1 MNFFFIPIFK
11 KFLVIKYF
19 RFRSISFFLFKNCQS
34 ITKRSHKKTNHCKFF
49 FKSVI
54 YNLWTSLKNLIFCL
68 NFLKFKK
75 ELKKRTSVQFNKK
88 NIKNLSKYLYN
99 SVQKEFYCSKR
110 LFFLNKNKK
119 FLSIVNSLKLSEF
132 FNKKTCGEFFKKIIS
147 KKIDLVKK
155 ENKFISFKLINSREN
170 NSFSILEKNIK
181 SKKKNNNTNR
191 FQKFDKLID
200 YINSWDRSVELRN
213 KSSLP
218 ILLGNQFANL

>member
-1 MNFFFIPIFK
+1 
-11 KFLVIKYF
+11 
-19 RFRSISFFLFKNCQS
+19 
-34 ITKRSHKKTNHCKFF
+34 
-49 FKSVI
+49 
-54 YNLWTSLKNLIFCL
+54 
-68 NFLKFKK
+68 
-75 ELKKRTSVQFNKK
+75 
-88 NIKNLSKYLYN
+88 
-99 SVQKEFYCSKR
+99 
-110 LFFLNKNKK
+110 LNKNKK

-181 SKKKNNNTNR
+181 SKKKKNNTNR

-200 YINSWDRSVELRN
+200 YINSWDRSVEIRN

-218 ILLGNQFANL
+218 MLLGNQFANL

>member
-11 KFLVIKYF
+11 KFLITKYF
-19 RFRSISFFLFKNCQS
+19 RFRSISFFLFKNCHF
-34 ITKRSHKKTNHCKFF
+34 ITKRCYKKPNHCKFL

-54 YNLWTSLKNLIFCL
+54 YNLGTSLKNLIFCL
-68 NFLKFKK
+68 NFFKFKK
-75 ELKKRTSVQFNKK
+75 ELKKGAHVKFNKK
-88 NIKNLSKYLYN
+88 NIKKISQYLYN

-119 FLSIVNSLKLSEF
+119 FLSIFNSLKLSEY

-155 ENKFISFKLINSREN
+155 ENNFISFKLINSRKN
-170 NSFSILEKNIK
+170 NSFSILEKNTK
-181 SKKKNNNTNR
+181 SKNKNNNMNR

-200 YINSWDRSVELRN
+200 YINSWDQSVEIKN

-218 ILLGNQFANL
+218 MLLGNQFANL